1 MIGMDYRNEAE
12 QIREELPQQLSFNP
26 PPVPLVGH
34 ISALRRHDGGYLVA
48 AIAQDDQA
56 GRLADGTLA
65 VELLKPTDV
74 QQVDPED
81 QLAAALERAHE
92 NLMRLRL
99 EAAFKQIAFIGKQL
113 HDEATLVSMLR
124 EELRR
129 PLE

>member
-1 MIGMDYRNEAE
+1 MDYHSEAE
-12 QIREELPQQLSFNP
+12 QIREELPDQLSFNP

-65 VELLKPTDV
+65 AELLGATDV
-74 QQVDPED
+74 QKIHPKDH
-81 QLAAALERAHE
+81 LAAALGRAHE

-99 EAAFKQIAFIGKQL
+99 EAAFRLIAVIGRQL
-113 HDEATLVSMLR
+113 HDDATLVSMLR
-124 EELRR
+124 EALER